1 MKSQHFPPIEVELY
15 VVNNTPTEKEM
26 RELNAFIEKI
36 QKKQM
41 HAKKIKPAS
50 TTRKAKKY
58 EIIEATMASAH
69 EPEPNQYVK
78 HRPLTEKDKKK
89 GKLTAKRKP
98 TRKKAKD

>member
-26 RELNAFIEKI
+26 KELNAFIEKI
-36 QKKQM
+36 QNKQM

-50 TTRKAKKY
+50 TTRKAIKY
-58 EIIEATMASAH
+58 EIIEATMAAAS
-69 EPEPNQYVK
+69 EPEPNQYVE

-89 GKLTAKRKP
+89 RKLTAKGKAAGKK
-98 TRKKAKD
+98 TRD